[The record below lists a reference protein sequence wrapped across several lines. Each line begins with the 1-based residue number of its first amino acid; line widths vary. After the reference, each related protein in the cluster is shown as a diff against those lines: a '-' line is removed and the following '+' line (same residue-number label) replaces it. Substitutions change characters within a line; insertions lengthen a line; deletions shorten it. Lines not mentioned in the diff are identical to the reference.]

1 MKLNL
6 QFSANTNCDDVLI
19 EIYLNNNKIFQST
32 AQQQLQQILCEI
44 DEFPAE
50 HELKLVM
57 LGKNQSCPV
66 VNDSEEI
73 VSDIYFKINQ
83 LEFEDIDMQEVFCLG
98 KKCYTHHGDTELPH
112 EFYGILGHNGT
123 VKINFATPIYL
134 WLKDYF

>member
-6 QFSANTNCDDVLI
+6 QFSANTNCDSMLI
-19 EIYLNNNKIFQST
+19 EIYLDNNKIFQST

-57 LGKNQSCPV
+57 SGKNQSYPV
-66 VNDSEEI
+66 VNDSGEI
-73 VSDIYFKINQ
+73 VSDIYFKIDQ

-98 KKCYTHHGDTELPH
+98 KKCYTHHGDSELPH

-123 VKINFATPIYL
+123 VKINFSTPIYL